1 MEKYVSKC
9 KHILH
14 IKDDDS
20 NEHFLEI
27 DTLVGFFFTLR
38 EKKSLETLFSIKG
51 NMIEYDQNMARWAL
65 RNRPLFY
72 VF

>member
-27 DTLVGFFFTLR
+27 DTLVGFFFH
-38 EKKSLETLFSIKG
+38 
-51 NMIEYDQNMARWAL
+51 
-65 RNRPLFY
+65 P
-72 VF
+72 